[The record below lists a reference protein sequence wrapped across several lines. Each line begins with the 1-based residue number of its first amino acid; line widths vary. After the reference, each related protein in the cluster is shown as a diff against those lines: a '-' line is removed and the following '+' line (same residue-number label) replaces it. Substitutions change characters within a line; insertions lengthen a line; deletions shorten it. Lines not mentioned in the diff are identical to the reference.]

1 MAESDFAIRSAA
13 AHPAHE
19 IRRFESAVWSLY
31 ILSDNTSL
39 PVDGRAACRIA
50 ADFAVEHL
58 KPGARGVDG
67 LVHLVIEVGG
77 GEVAPPRE
85 MLLARLREIGW
96 KGDPDSLAVVP
107 KPLEGPPPR
116 NLVSDQMRLD
126 ALERILKAAEL
137 HLSDPDFSVPE
148 RNALAARLGE
158 IRVAKIDVR
167 TRTER
172 AWELLELVER
182 NLYARTRETGA
193 GD

>member
-1 MAESDFAIRSAA
+1 MAESEVSIRSAA
-13 AHPAHE
+13 ATPAHE

-31 ILSDNTSL
+31 ILSDNSSL

-50 ADFAVEHL
+50 GDFAVEHL
-58 KPGARGVDG
+58 KPGDRGVAG

-85 MLLARLREIGW
+85 MLLAWLREIGW
-96 KGDPDSLAVVP
+96 QGDPGALETPPRPLA
-107 KPLEGPPPR
+107 GPPPR
-116 NLVSDQMRLD
+116 NIVSDQMRSA
-126 ALERILKAAEL
+126 ALERILKATEF
-137 HLSDPDFSVPE
+137 HLGDPDLSVPE

-158 IRVAKIDVR
+158 IRAANMDIR